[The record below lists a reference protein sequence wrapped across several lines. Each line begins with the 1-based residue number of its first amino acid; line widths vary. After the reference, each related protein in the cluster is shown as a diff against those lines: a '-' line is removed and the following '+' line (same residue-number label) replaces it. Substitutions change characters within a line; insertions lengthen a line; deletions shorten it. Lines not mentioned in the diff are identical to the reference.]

1 MEMLIIEKPGLLTSI
16 QDLGRC
22 GFKKYGIITGGAMD
36 PVSYRMANLLVQNEE
51 NEPTI
56 EMTLYG
62 PTIRFLENTIIAL
75 CGGNLSPSLNG
86 RPMQMA
92 CPIHIQKGDVLTF
105 GQPKTGCRA
114 YLAIRGGIK
123 IQKVMGSYSTYL
135 RAQIGGFKGRS
146 LQKGDQLEYVPVNQE
161 SDVISTN
168 WFASGMHIESSE
180 AKKVRVLKGR
190 HFEEFTKRSIDTF
203 SKESYTISPQS
214 DRMGYRLD
222 GTLLELSESK
232 EIISEAV
239 TFGTIQVPANGK
251 PIILMADSQTIGGYP
266 KIAEVISADLP
277 VVAQAKPGDSLQF
290 EFVTLD
296 EAQRLYLDQEKEMK
310 IIKRGIEMKF
320 KKGKQYV

>member
-161 SDVISTN
+161 SDVISTK
-168 WFASGMHIESSE
+168 WFASGMHIESSG

-190 HFEEFTKRSIDTF
+190 HFEEFTNRSIDTF

>member
-1 MEMLIIEKPGLLTSI
+1 MLIIEKSGLLTSI
-16 QDLGRC
+16 QDLGRY

-36 PVSYRMANLLVQNEE
+36 PLSHRMANLLVQNHE

-62 PTIRFLENTIIAL
+62 PTIRFLENTIISL

-92 CPIHIQKGDVLTF
+92 SPIHIQKGDVLTF
-105 GQPKTGCRA
+105 SQPKTGCRA

-123 IQKVMGSYSTYL
+123 IPKVMGSYSTYL
-135 RAQIGGFKGRS
+135 RAQIGGFKGRP
-146 LQKGDQLEYVPVNQE
+146 LQKGDHLEAGSLKHE
-161 SDVISTN
+161 RDVISTN
-168 WFASGMHIESSE
+168 WFASDLLHIEPE
-180 AKKVRVLKGR
+180 GRKKVRVLRGR
-190 HFEEFTKRSIDTF
+190 HFEEFTKRSIDAF
-203 SKESYTISPQS
+203 SKQSYKISSQS

-222 GTLLELSESK
+222 GVSLELFKQK

-239 TFGTIQVPANGK
+239 AFGTIQVPANGK

-266 KIAEVISADLP
+266 KIAEVISVDLP
-277 VVAQAKPGDSLQF
+277 VIAQAKPGDSLQF

-296 EAQRLYLDQEKEMK
+296 EAQQLYLNQEKQLK
-310 IIKRGIEMKF
+310 ILKRGIGMKF
-320 KKGKQYV
+320 NKGKQYV